1 VELIL
6 IAALAV
12 GAMFWMSRRNQKLQK
27 QQAEFRN
34 LLEVGDEVMTASGL
48 FGTVVDVDDPEKVT
62 LETEPGGAQTRW
74 LRQAIL
80 RKVEPPVEDEYDG
93 VDDALDDTDEATA
106 TDVADEPIDV
116 PDDLSSLPPA
126 PKQDGE
132 QEK

>member
-1 VELIL
+1 MELIL

-12 GAMFWMSRRNQKLQK
+12 GAMFWMSRRNQKVQR

-34 LLEVGDEVMTASGL
+34 HLELGDEVMTASGL

-80 RKVEPPVEDEYDG
+80 RKVEPPVEDEYE
-93 VDDALDDTDEATA
+93 DDAVEGTDETDPAA
-106 TDVADEPIDV
+106 DVADEPIDV

-126 PKQDGE
+126 PKKDGE

>member
-1 VELIL
+1 MELIL

-12 GAMFWMSRRNQKLQK
+12 GAMFWMSRRNQKVQR

-34 LLEVGDEVMTASGL
+34 HLEVGDEVMTASGL

-80 RKVEPPVEDEYDG
+80 RKVEPPVEDEYE
-93 VDDALDDTDEATA
+93 DDAVEGTDETDPAA
-106 TDVADEPIDV
+106 DVADEPIDV

-126 PKQDGE
+126 PKKDGE

>member
-1 VELIL
+1 MELIL

-12 GAMFWMSRRNQKLQK
+12 GAMFWMSRRNQKVQR

-34 LLEVGDEVMTASGL
+34 HLEVGDEVMTASGL

-80 RKVEPPVEDEYDG
+80 RKVEPPVEDDYE
-93 VDDALDDTDEATA
+93 DDAVEGTDETDPAA
-106 TDVADEPIDV
+106 DVADEPIDV

-126 PKQDGE
+126 PKKDGE

>member
-1 VELIL
+1 MELIL

-12 GAMFWMSRRNQKLQK
+12 GAMFWMSRRNQKMQR

-34 LLEVGDEVMTASGL
+34 HLEVGDEVMTASGL
-48 FGTVVDVDDPEKVT
+48 FGTVVDADDPEKVT

-80 RKVEPPVEDEYDG
+80 RKVEPPVEDEYE
-93 VDDALDDTDEATA
+93 DDAVDGTDETDPA

-126 PKQDGE
+126 PKKDGE